1 MTGYQILTRLFQD
14 SVKPYTVKLSS
25 SFFFMVITAL
35 TTGLTA
41 WILDPAIEK
50 IFLEKDSTM
59 LMIIPIAIIL
69 TLLLKSFATYMQSA
83 ILGEVAQQIIADT
96 QIKMFTKII
105 YSDHAWVQKNH
116 SGKLISNFLYDVT
129 LLQDSVSSSLA
140 NGLRDL
146 LTLICL
152 IGVMYYQDWRLATV
166 SLIAIPLVGL
176 FSKKLGKRMK
186 KTSTEGQ
193 IETGILST
201 LLSENLDGQRVVKA
215 YQQEKVEINKISSS
229 IYKRMKLLIKGIK
242 TRAAA
247 SPFSEFL
254 AGFGIAGALYY
265 AGIRGLQGELELN
278 EFISFLGA
286 MMLSFQPLKRLSS
299 INTTIQEGFAAAIRI
314 FNLMDQESHI
324 KEIAGAGSLNISRG
338 NIEFKDVS
346 LSYDQDYSYALNNI
360 NLVIE
365 PGKTTALVG
374 PSGAGKSSCLNL
386 IPRFYDPSGGSIEI
400 DGQKIKNVTLESL
413 RSCISL
419 VSQEPKLFDV
429 SIRENISYGNT
440 NASYDEIVNASQS
453 AAAHEFI
460 MSLPDQYETVV
471 GEKGYSLSGG
481 QKQRIS
487 IARAFLRN
495 APILLLDEAT
505 SSLDNESEHL
515 IQNAVKKLMQNRTTI
530 VIAHRLST
538 IIDANK
544 IAVLDQGTIVEM
556 GSHEE
561 LIKKE
566 GLYSNLYKKEI

>member
-1 MTGYQILTRLFQD
+1 MTGYQILSRLFKD
-14 SVKPYTVKLSS
+14 SVKPYTIKLSG
-25 SFFFMVITAL
+25 SFFFMLITAL

-50 IFLEKDSTM
+50 IFLEKDNTM
-59 LMIIPIAIIL
+59 LVVIPVAIIV
-69 TLLLKSFATYMQSA
+69 TLLLKSFATYMQTA

-96 QIKMFTKII
+96 QIKMFSKII
-105 YSDHAWVQKNH
+105 YSDLAWVQKNH

-152 IGVMYYQDWRLATV
+152 IGVMYYQDWRLATI
-166 SLIAIPLVGL
+166 SLIAIPLVAL

-186 KTSTEGQ
+186 KASTEGQ
-193 IETGILST
+193 IETGVLAT

-215 YQQEKVEINKISSS
+215 YQQEEAEIKKVSSS
-229 IYKRMKLLIKGIK
+229 IYKRMSLIIKGIK

-254 AGFGIAGALYY
+254 AGFGIAAALYY
-265 AGIRGLQGELELN
+265 AGIRGIQGELELN
-278 EFISFLGA
+278 EFVSFLGA

-299 INTTIQEGFAAAIRI
+299 INTTIQDGFAAAIRI
-314 FNLMDQESHI
+314 FNLMDEESQI
-324 KEIAGAGSLNISRG
+324 KEIDNAEVLNVTKGKIVFL
-338 NIEFKDVS
+338 NVS
-346 LSYDQDYSYALNNI
+346 LAYKQNKNLAVKNI
-360 NLVIE
+360 NLTIE
-365 PGKTTALVG
+365 PGTTTALVG

-386 IPRFYDPSGGSIEI
+386 IPRFYDPSDGVVEI
-400 DGQKIKNVTLESL
+400 DGQNIQFVTLDSL

-429 SIRENISYGNT
+429 SIKENINYGNT
-440 NASYDEIVNASQS
+440 DASYDEIINAAKS
-453 AAAHEFI
+453 AAAHDFI
-460 MSLPDQYETVV
+460 MSLPKQYETIV
-471 GEKGYSLSGG
+471 GEKGFSLSGG

-487 IARAFLRN
+487 IARAFLRD

-505 SSLDNESEHL
+505 SSLDNESENL
-515 IQNAVKKLMQNRTTI
+515 IQIAIKKLMQNRTTI

-544 IAVLDQGTIVEM
+544 IVVFDSGKIVEI
-556 GSHEE
+556 GTHHNLLKNDS
-561 LIKKE
+561 
-566 GLYSNLYKKEI
+566 LYSNLYKIEI

>member
-1 MTGYQILTRLFQD
+1 MTGYQILKRLFQD

-50 IFLEKDSTM
+50 IFLEKDSEM

-83 ILGEVAQQIIADT
+83 ILGEVAQKIIADT

-176 FSKKLGKRMK
+176 FSRKLGKRMK

-193 IETGILST
+193 IETGVLAS

-215 YQQEKVEINKISSS
+215 YQQEEVEIKKVSSS
-229 IYKRMKLLIKGIK
+229 IYKRMKLIIKGIK

-286 MMLSFQPLKRLSS
+286 MMLSFQPLKRLST

-324 KEIAGAGSLNISRG
+324 KEVDKADRLNVSNG
-338 NIEFKDVS
+338 NIKFKDVS
-346 LSYDQDYSYALNNI
+346 LSYDQDISFALKNI
-360 NLVIE
+360 NLTIE
-365 PGKTTALVG
+365 PGTTTALVG

-419 VSQEPKLFDV
+419 VSQDPKLFDV
-429 SIRENISYGNT
+429 SIRENISYGNI
-440 NASYDEIVNASQS
+440 NASYEEIVSASQS

-487 IARAFLRN
+487 IARAFLRD

-515 IQNAVKKLMQNRTTI
+515 IQEAVKKLMQNRTTI

-544 IAVLDQGTIVEM
+544 IAVFDQGKIIET

-561 LIKKE
+561 LIKKG
-566 GLYSNLYKKEI
+566 GLYSNLYKREI

>member
-1 MTGYQILTRLFQD
+1 MTGYQILSRLFKD
-14 SVKPYTVKLSS
+14 SVKPYTIKLSG
-25 SFFFMVITAL
+25 SFFFMLITAL

-50 IFLEKDSTM
+50 IFLEKDNTM
-59 LMIIPIAIIL
+59 LIIIPVAIIV
-69 TLLLKSFATYMQSA
+69 TLLLKSFATYMQTA

-96 QIKMFTKII
+96 QIKMFSKII
-105 YSDHAWVQKNH
+105 YSDLAWVQKNH

-152 IGVMYYQDWRLATV
+152 IGVMYYQDWRLATI
-166 SLIAIPLVGL
+166 SLIAIPLVAL

-186 KTSTEGQ
+186 KASTEGQ
-193 IETGILST
+193 IETGVLAT

-215 YQQEKVEINKISSS
+215 YQQEEAEIKKVSSS
-229 IYKRMKLLIKGIK
+229 IYKRMSLIIKGIK

-254 AGFGIAGALYY
+254 AGFGIAAALYY
-265 AGIRGLQGELELN
+265 AGIRGIQGELELN
-278 EFISFLGA
+278 EFVSFLGA

-299 INTTIQEGFAAAIRI
+299 INTTIQDGFAAAIRI
-314 FNLMDQESHI
+314 FNLMDEESQI
-324 KEIAGAGSLNISRG
+324 KEIDNAKVLNVAKG
-338 NIEFKDVS
+338 KIEFLNVS
-346 LSYDQDYSYALNNI
+346 LAYKLNKNLALKNI
-360 NLVIE
+360 NLTIE
-365 PGKTTALVG
+365 PGTTTALVG

-386 IPRFYDPSGGSIEI
+386 IPRFYDPSNGVVEI
-400 DGQKIKNVTLESL
+400 DGQNIQLLTLDSL

-429 SIRENISYGNT
+429 SIKENINYGNT
-440 NASYDEIVNASQS
+440 DASYDEIINAAKS
-453 AAAHEFI
+453 AAAHDFI
-460 MSLPDQYETVV
+460 MSLPKQYETIV
-471 GEKGYSLSGG
+471 GEKGFSLSGG

-487 IARAFLRN
+487 IARAFLRD

-505 SSLDNESEHL
+505 SSLDNESESL
-515 IQNAVKKLMQNRTTI
+515 IQIAIKKLMQNRTTI

-544 IAVLDQGTIVEM
+544 IVVFDSGKIVEI
-556 GSHEE
+556 GTHHNLLKNDS
-561 LIKKE
+561 
-566 GLYSNLYKKEI
+566 LYSNLYKKEI

>member
-1 MTGYQILTRLFQD
+1 MTGYQILKRLFQD

-50 IFLEKDSTM
+50 IFLEKDSEM

-83 ILGEVAQQIIADT
+83 ILGEVAQKIIADT

-176 FSKKLGKRMK
+176 FSRKLGKRMK

-193 IETGILST
+193 IETGILAS

-215 YQQEKVEINKISSS
+215 YQQEEVEIKKVSSS
-229 IYKRMKLLIKGIK
+229 IYKRMKLIIKGIK

-286 MMLSFQPLKRLSS
+286 MMLSFQPLKRLST

-324 KEIAGAGSLNISRG
+324 KEVAKADRLNVSNG
-338 NIEFKDVS
+338 NIKFKDVS
-346 LSYDQDYSYALNNI
+346 LSYDQDISFALKNI
-360 NLVIE
+360 NLTIE
-365 PGKTTALVG
+365 PGTTTALVG

-419 VSQEPKLFDV
+419 VSQDPKLFDV
-429 SIRENISYGNT
+429 SIRENISYGNI
-440 NASYDEIVNASQS
+440 NASYEEIVSASQS

-487 IARAFLRN
+487 IARAFLRD

-515 IQNAVKKLMQNRTTI
+515 IQEAVKKLMQNRTTI

-544 IAVLDQGTIVEM
+544 IAVFDQGKIIET

-561 LIKKE
+561 LIKKG
-566 GLYSNLYKKEI
+566 GLYSNLYKREI

>member
-1 MTGYQILTRLFQD
+1 MTGYQILKRLFQD

-50 IFLEKDSTM
+50 IFLEKDSEM

-83 ILGEVAQQIIADT
+83 ILGEVAQKIIADT

-176 FSKKLGKRMK
+176 FSRKLGKRMK

-193 IETGILST
+193 IETGVLAS

-215 YQQEKVEINKISSS
+215 YQQEEVEIKKVSSS
-229 IYKRMKLLIKGIK
+229 IYKRMKLIIKGIK

-286 MMLSFQPLKRLSS
+286 MMLSFQPLKRLST

-324 KEIAGAGSLNISRG
+324 KEVAKADRLNVSNG
-338 NIEFKDVS
+338 NIKFKDVS
-346 LSYDQDYSYALNNI
+346 LSYDQDISFALKNI
-360 NLVIE
+360 NLTIE
-365 PGKTTALVG
+365 PGTTTALVG

-419 VSQEPKLFDV
+419 VSQDPKLFDV
-429 SIRENISYGNT
+429 SIRENISYGNI
-440 NASYDEIVNASQS
+440 NASYEEIVSASQS

-487 IARAFLRN
+487 IARAFLRD

-515 IQNAVKKLMQNRTTI
+515 IQEAVKKLMQNRTTI

-544 IAVLDQGTIVEM
+544 IAVFDQGKIIET

-561 LIKKE
+561 LIKKG
-566 GLYSNLYKKEI
+566 GLYSNLYKREI

>member
-1 MTGYQILTRLFQD
+1 MTGYQILSRLFKD
-14 SVKPYTVKLSS
+14 SVKPYTIKLSG
-25 SFFFMVITAL
+25 SFFFMLITAL

-50 IFLEKDSTM
+50 IFLEKDNTM
-59 LMIIPIAIIL
+59 LVVIPVAIIV
-69 TLLLKSFATYMQSA
+69 TLLLKSFATYMQTA

-96 QIKMFTKII
+96 QIKMFSKII
-105 YSDHAWVQKNH
+105 YSDLAWVQKNH

-152 IGVMYYQDWRLATV
+152 IGVMYYQDWRLATI
-166 SLIAIPLVGL
+166 SLIAIPLVAL

-186 KTSTEGQ
+186 KASTEGQ
-193 IETGILST
+193 IETGVLAT

-215 YQQEKVEINKISSS
+215 YQQEEAEIKKVSSS
-229 IYKRMKLLIKGIK
+229 IYKRMSLIIKGIK

-254 AGFGIAGALYY
+254 AGFGIAAALYY
-265 AGIRGLQGELELN
+265 AGIRGIQGELELN
-278 EFISFLGA
+278 EFVSFLGA

-299 INTTIQEGFAAAIRI
+299 INTTIQDGFAAAIRI
-314 FNLMDQESHI
+314 FNLMDEESQI
-324 KEIAGAGSLNISRG
+324 KEIDNAKVLNVAKG
-338 NIEFKDVS
+338 KIEFLNVS
-346 LSYDQDYSYALNNI
+346 LAYKLNKNLALKNI
-360 NLVIE
+360 NLTIE
-365 PGKTTALVG
+365 PGTTTALVG

-386 IPRFYDPSGGSIEI
+386 IPRFYDPSDGVVEI
-400 DGQKIKNVTLESL
+400 DGQNIQFVTLDSL

-429 SIRENISYGNT
+429 SIKENINYGNT
-440 NASYDEIVNASQS
+440 DASYDEIINAAKS
-453 AAAHEFI
+453 AAAHDFI
-460 MSLPDQYETVV
+460 MSLPKQYETIV
-471 GEKGYSLSGG
+471 GEKGFSLSGG

-487 IARAFLRN
+487 IARAFLRD

-505 SSLDNESEHL
+505 SSLDNESESL
-515 IQNAVKKLMQNRTTI
+515 IQIAIKKLMQNRTTI

-544 IAVLDQGTIVEM
+544 IVVFDSGKIVEI
-556 GSHEE
+556 GTHHNLLKNDS
-561 LIKKE
+561 
-566 GLYSNLYKKEI
+566 LYSNLYKKEI